1 MTKKLVLSII
11 ILLTIS
17 YNAIAD
23 IPEILIKPT
32 NEEYTRL
39 STGLAGSNITIISSE
54 MISSR
59 PNDNIHEILE
69 DFSGIEVRKYY
80 DGVDNVKSEI
90 DMRGFGEA
98 AKSNSIILLNGNRLN
113 SIDMSFVDLSNIP
126 LETIERVE
134 IIRGGSGSTLYGSGA
149 SGGTINIVTKNSVNQ
164 NSIKSSYGSY
174 NSFSGELFLSE
185 PINDESSILFSSKIV
200 ESDTYR
206 NSGDYSNDSYL
217 LNFSNEHDDT
227 KINIDLASSNT
238 DSDLPGQRI
247 IGGVYNYHLCNLYSD
262 SKTARNIGGY
272 DSNHPNGP
280 LSGRTNNGC
289 NITKRNNYANT
300 EKNNYNLGLLYSIN
314 ELSTFNFNVGYHD
327 KLEKSFYG
335 ANANNIDTPNNG
347 DKYSNTEADGN
358 LFNLGYEIR
367 QIEETFTNNLKIGY
381 DFHHTFYTSNRHRKE
396 DEPVGQF
403 YDADIKSEGFYF
415 QNTSYINDLSTSISV
430 GARTENNYFSGR
442 DTVNR
447 SVTGFSSNYSVQDHD
462 TYNNKTSNS
471 VFNLGFDKRIDKNL
485 TLYAGYSTAF
495 RIPNVDERILTINY
509 GVNGLD
515 GDFKLKNQES
525 KGYEFGMRYQNLG
538 SQINISYFEI
548 DTENEIQFNQAV
560 NANLDPIK
568 REGINIDFT
577 NTLDSKTSVKGSLSY
592 VKAEFTSGELSLGT
606 FTGTFTDSTTG
617 GEARYYVGNETYGY
631 LEETAIKY
639 LGSDG
644 TAGQTFSLVGREVP
658 LVAPLKA
665 MVAVTREL
673 TSGINLI
680 VDLQYVDERYV
691 SNDQENIEPKIPDY
705 YLVDMQLSSNDGP
718 YTIDMGINN
727 LFDEAYYDFAIAS
740 SFHND
745 DHYGTQGVYPLPERN
760 LYVNFGYKF

>member
-11 ILLTIS
+11 ILFTIS

-59 PNDNIHEILE
+59 PNDNIHQILE
-69 DFSGIEVRKYY
+69 DYSGIEVRKYY

-98 AKSNSIILLNGNRLN
+98 AKSNSIILLNGKRLN

-126 LETIERVE
+126 LETIERIE

-164 NSIKSSYGSY
+164 SSIKSSYGSY
-174 NSFSGELFLSE
+174 NSLSGELFLSG

-206 NSGDYSNDSYL
+206 NSGDYSNESYL

-262 SKTARNIGGY
+262 SKTARNRGGY
-272 DSNHPNGP
+272 SSDHPNGG

-289 NITKRNNYANT
+289 NTTKRDNYAKT
-300 EKNNYNLGLLYSIN
+300 EKNNYNVGLLHAIN
-314 ELSTFNFNVGYHD
+314 ELSTFNFNLGYHD
-327 KLEKSFYG
+327 KIEKSFFA
-335 ANANNIDTPNNG
+335 ANGNSINSPHDG
-347 DKYSNTEADGN
+347 DKYSKTEVDGN

-367 QIEETFTNNLKIGY
+367 QIEEAFTNNIKIGY
-381 DFHHTFYTSNRHRKE
+381 DFSHTFYTSNRHRKE

-430 GARTENNYFSGR
+430 GARSESNYFKGR
-442 DTVNR
+442 DIVDR
-447 SVTGFSSNYSVQDHD
+447 SVSGFDSIYTTQAHD
-462 TYNNKTSNS
+462 VYNNKTSNT
-471 VFNLGFDKRIDKNL
+471 VYNLGLDKRINKNVS
-485 TLYAGYSTAF
+485 LYAGYSTAF
-495 RIPNVDERILTINY
+495 RIPNIDERILTIDPY
-509 GVNGLD
+509 TGLN
-515 GDFKLKNQES
+515 GDFKLKDQES
-525 KGYEFGMRYQNLG
+525 KGYEFGVRFQNLG
-538 SQINISYFEI
+538 SKINISYFEI
-548 DTENEIQFNQAV
+548 DTKNEIQFNQLL

-568 REGINIDFT
+568 REGINVDFT
-577 NTLDSKTSVKGSLSY
+577 NTFNSKTSVKGSLSY
-592 VKAEFTSGELSLGT
+592 VRAEFTSGELSLGT
-606 FTGTFTDSTTG
+606 FTDFFYDSTTG
-617 GEARYYVGNETYGY
+617 GDVRYYLGNQTYGY

-644 TAGQTFSLVGREVP
+644 TAGQSFSLAGREVP
-658 LVAPLKA
+658 LVAPMKA
-665 MVAVTREL
+665 TVAVTREL
-673 TSGINLI
+673 TSGLNLI
-680 VDLQYVDERYV
+680 VDLQYVDERFV

-705 YLVDMQLSSNDGP
+705 YLVDIQLSSNDGP

-727 LFDEAYYDFAIAS
+727 LLDEAYYDFAIAS